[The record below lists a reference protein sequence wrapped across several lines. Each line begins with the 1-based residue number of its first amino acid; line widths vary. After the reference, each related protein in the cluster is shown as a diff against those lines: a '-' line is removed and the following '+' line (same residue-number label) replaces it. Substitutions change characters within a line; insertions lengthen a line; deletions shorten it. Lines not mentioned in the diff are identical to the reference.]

1 VNDLRY
7 VKLSGEHHWTK
18 RWPERVK
25 RGSQHW
31 TQNLPPDRR
40 AFGARNGAHTHPER
54 VLRGEKNGM
63 AKLKEADIVE
73 IRAAYK
79 GGLFNMYELAELY
92 EVSRPLIG
100 YIVHRHIW
108 AHVA

>member
-1 VNDLRY
+1 MNDLRY
-7 VKLSGEHHWTK
+7 LSRSGGHHWTK

-31 TQNLPPDRR
+31 TQNMPLNRR
-40 AFGARNGAHTHPER
+40 AFGARNGAHMHPER
-54 VLRGEKNGM
+54 VLRGEQVGTS
-63 AKLKEADIVE
+63 KLQEPDIVE

-79 GGLFNMYELAELY
+79 GGFFNMYELAELY
-92 EVSRPLIG
+92 EVSRTLIG
-100 YIVHRHIW
+100 YIVNRRLW